1 MAINISDLP
10 PKYQAQAVHMSRS
23 RVFDYYNAALDTLLA
38 YKRTEKLLGD
48 YTAEKEKRKRG

>member
-1 MAINISDLP
+1 
-10 PKYQAQAVHMSRS
+10 MSRS
-23 RVFDYYNAALDTLLA
+23 RVFDYYNAALETLLT